1 MIGLDTNVLL
11 RWLIDKSIWPDD
23 NPGQTAAVARLLGD
37 DRKTFFVNA
46 IVLAETLWVLLHPM
60 KQPRAVVLSVLD
72 RLLSLA
78 NVDVEHRD
86 AISAARSAMAT
97 SKSGIHDRLIAA
109 INAQAQCAFTA
120 TFDRAAGATPGFK
133 LLEAKG

>member
-1 MIGLDTNVLL
+1 M
-11 RWLIDKSIWPDD
+11 
-23 NPGQTAAVARLLGD
+23 LGD
-37 DRKTFFVNA
+37 DRKKFFVNA

-97 SKSGIHDRLIAA
+97 SK
-109 INAQAQCAFTA
+109 QEFTI
-120 TFDRAAGATPGFK
+120 G
-133 LLEAKG
+133 